1 MLTPRL
7 VFYFY
12 VYLCRHKKVFTMDI
26 DGLVYERFKEGD
38 IGAFY
43 QRAYPSLLSVATKM
57 LPAGHAYLAEDL
69 VQESVFS
76 AYKMRHSFVS
86 PANLKAYLYS
96 CLHNE
101 AVSMMRRSVRRQ
113 RYEKLMPPLPPHI
126 SAEGEMMIQETL
138 DLLYDAINALP
149 GEYQQ
154 IFELSFVQGL
164 SNGEIASLLNLS
176 VSGTKKRK
184 ARFLELMRAKL
195 SGRDDVLLW
204 LLLLHIGHAMMQS

>member
-1 MLTPRL
+1 
-7 VFYFY
+7 
-12 VYLCRHKKVFTMDI
+12 
-26 DGLVYERFKEGD
+26 
-38 IGAFY
+38 
-43 QRAYPSLLSVATKM
+43 
-57 LPAGHAYLAEDL
+57 
-69 VQESVFS
+69 
-76 AYKMRHSFVS
+76 
-86 PANLKAYLYS
+86 
-96 CLHNE
+96 
-101 AVSMMRRSVRRQ
+101 MMRRSVRRQ
-113 RYEKLMPPLPPHI
+113 RYEKLMPPLPPNI
-126 SAEGEMMIQETL
+126 SAEVEMMIQETL

-184 ARFLELMRAKL
+184 ARFLELMRAML